1 MADMAETFNLLPQLA
16 DLIQKG
22 GVVGVM
28 LIFCAVLVWEI
39 RRGRRQLHDKNN
51 ELAVVYGQRGQLA
64 LAVVKLKT
72 VCEEH
77 NIKVDLSDLKDLL
90 PAAMPALANGG

>member
-1 MADMAETFNLLPQLA
+1 MAETLNLLPQLA

-28 LIFCAVLVWEI
+28 LIACVALVWEI
-39 RRGRRQLHDKNN
+39 KRGRKQLHAKNN
-51 ELAVVYGQRGQLA
+51 ELAIVYGQRGQLA
-64 LAVVKLKT
+64 LAVVKCQTLLET
-72 VCEEH
+72 H

-90 PAAMPALANGG
+90 PAVVVPVLPNGS